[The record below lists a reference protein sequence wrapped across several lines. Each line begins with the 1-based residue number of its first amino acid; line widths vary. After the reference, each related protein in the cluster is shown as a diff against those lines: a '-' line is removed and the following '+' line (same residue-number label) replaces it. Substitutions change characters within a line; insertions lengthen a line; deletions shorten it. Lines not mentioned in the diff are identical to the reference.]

1 LKKKK
6 NQKKEKK
13 RGRKKGENFLKEKE
27 SRDNNLSVDFIFPK
41 KEGEKKLEI
50 IIPMFEFIFSIKGEK
65 RRMKGKGG
73 KTK

>member
-1 LKKKK
+1 MKKKK

>member
-41 KEGEKKLEI
+41 MRGGKKLENNNPNNI
-50 IIPMFEFIFSIKGEK
+50 NK
-65 RRMKGKGG
+65 
-73 KTK
+73 